1 MLGVKK
7 SEVKLTEKLT
17 AISLQITVYCSS
29 SSCSFIITTSI
40 TELKDLSEFSSTSFE
55 LYCQQFNY
63 CEWHFWNKKIVISL
77 SMSVGYQYNEGDLN
91 NANQVLLF

>member
-1 MLGVKK
+1 MCIEQLSDCWLHFKIDTMLMLSSSCQCCMLGVKK

-63 CEWHFWNKKIVISL
+63 CEWHF
-77 SMSVGYQYNEGDLN
+77 
-91 NANQVLLF
+91 